1 MWFLY
6 SIIALF
12 CWSGSDLFSKI
23 GTKQDDK
30 NSHWKIMFAV
40 GIVMGIH
47 FVISLIGGAIIKD
60 PENVPKFVASL
71 FYTDFKLSD
80 FLIYSP
86 IAFVYIL
93 AMFIGYIGLRY
104 IELSISSPICNS
116 SGSLAFLICF
126 IISWIWIPKD
136 GSIELNVWCFIG
148 VILVALG
155 ILSLG
160 FVENRENEDLRTLRQ
175 EKANR
180 KYAKSIW
187 AILIPVLYLVID
199 AMGGVGDY
207 ILSHYIGTEDNPII
221 SDYAANSAFELT
233 FLILA
238 IVSFLWLFFK
248 KKDAKSLLHN
258 KAIYIGATFE
268 TIGQAFYMA
277 VMFMDGAGAAIG
289 MVIISAYC
297 ALSVLWSLIFLKE
310 KLSYKHYIAIAITF
324 VGIVLLGI
332 FGPDI

>member
-47 FVISLIGGAIIKD
+47 FIITLIGGAIIKD
-60 PENVPKFVASL
+60 PESVPKFVASL
-71 FYTDFKLSD
+71 FYTDFKLND

-126 IISWIWIPKD
+126 IMSRIKIPKD

-155 ILSLG
+155 IVSLG
-160 FVENRENEDLRTLRQ
+160 FVESRENEELRTLRQ
-175 EKANR
+175 ENANR

-187 AILIPVLYLVID
+187 AILIPVLYLIID
-199 AMGGVGDY
+199 AMGTVGDY
-207 ILSHYIGTEDNPII
+207 ILGNYIGTKDNPII
-221 SDYAANSAFELT
+221 SDYASNSAFELT
-233 FLILA
+233 FLALA

-277 VMFMDGAGAAIG
+277 VMFMDGTGAAIG

-310 KLSYKHYIAIAITF
+310 KLSYKHYITIAITF
-324 VGIVLLGI
+324 IGIVLLGI
-332 FGPDI
+332 FSDI

>member
-47 FVISLIGGAIIKD
+47 FIITLIGGAIIKD
-60 PENVPKFVASL
+60 PESVPKFVASL
-71 FYTDFKLSD
+71 FYTDFKLND

-116 SGSLAFLICF
+116 SGSLALVLCF
-126 IISWIWIPKD
+126 IISKIWFKD
-136 GSIELNVWCFIG
+136 SPIEFNVPDLIG
-148 VILVALG
+148 VILVAVG
-155 ILSLG
+155 IISLG
-160 FVENRENEDLRTLRQ
+160 FVESREDDELRIKRQ
-175 EKANR
+175 EYSNR
-180 KYAKSIW
+180 KYSKSFW
-187 AILIPVLYLVID
+187 AILIPVIYLIID
-199 AMGGVGDY
+199 ALGAVGDY
-207 ILSHYIGTEDNPII
+207 LLGQLNSGEEELI
-221 SDYAANSAFELT
+221 SEYASNSAFELT

-277 VMFMDGAGAAIG
+277 VMFMVGAGVEGAAAG

-297 ALSVLWSLIFLKE
+297 ALSVLWSRIFLKE

-324 VGIVLLGI
+324 IGIVLLGI
-332 FGPDI
+332 FSDN